1 MAIASKIACLLS
13 LSDDL
18 KRFVAKKWLR
28 SAAIDNKVHKVGM
41 VQKYFTSHRLKCC
54 ATSYTSDLSIIWP
67 FLTAWHLSTELLKE
81 LLKGLMFTECP
92 Q

>member
-1 MAIASKIACLLS
+1 MAIASKIACLVS

-28 SAAIDNKVHKVGM
+28 STAIDNKVHKVGM

-54 ATSYTSDLSIIWP
+54 TTSYTSVLSISQHNLAIP
-67 FLTAWHLSTELLKE
+67 HSMAPEHGVAAGVAERVDVH
-81 LLKGLMFTECP
+81 
-92 Q
+92 

>member
-1 MAIASKIACLLS
+1 MAIASKIACLVS

-41 VQKYFTSHRLKCC
+41 VQKYFTSRLKCC
-54 ATSYTSDLSIIWP
+54 TTSYTSVLSISQHNLAIP
-67 FLTAWHLSTELLKE
+67 HSMAPVHGVAAGVAERVDVH
-81 LLKGLMFTECP
+81 
-92 Q
+92 